1 MAALARLYPK
11 AIAAL
16 MALLLAAS
24 SCLVFADPAHPAYAD
39 DVDDARTVL
48 AQAQAK
54 LEEIQKEC
62 DELNATVERLQGQ
75 IDETA
80 QNAFSMQEVLAEG
93 RESLGQ
99 IASYEYRNNTF
110 GTMLGVFLG
119 STSLQEFTRNMDYL
133 NLMARNQ
140 TAELE
145 EQAAR
150 KAQYDSSMAL
160 LSAQK
165 DAQEEASSDLEAKRA
180 EAEKVVE
187 EATAKLQDAEAAEM
201 LRQQAAAFVPA
212 PGNGSGGN
220 SGSSG
225 GGNGDSQGGG
235 TGGGSGG
242 GEATPPPSS
251 GGWVSGGAT
260 AYNPTGNNTA
270 TGAPCTWN
278 SMGVA
283 VCMSMP
289 NYRSYYGRKVEIS
302 YGGRTVLAVVNDC
315 GGFGAKP
322 WPTTMF
328 DLQPGVWKWLGFSSA
343 IAWGRRT
350 VQYRFV

>member
-1 MAALARLYPK
+1 MAYLARLHSK
-11 AIAAL
+11 AIAAS
-16 MALLLAAS
+16 MALLLALS
-24 SCLVFADPAHPAYAD
+24 SCLVFADPAHPAFAD
-39 DVDDARTVL
+39 EVSDARTVL
-48 AQAQAK
+48 AQAQAE
-54 LEEIQKEC
+54 LEDIQAEC
-62 DELNATVERLQGQ
+62 DELNATVERLQAQ

-80 QNAFSMQEVLAEG
+80 DNAFAMQELLAEG
-93 RESLGQ
+93 RDSLGQ

-110 GTMLGVFLG
+110 GTMLDVFLG

-133 NLMARNQ
+133 NLLARNQ
-140 TAELE
+140 TAELQ
-145 EQAAR
+145 EQTAR

-165 DAQEEASSDLEAKRA
+165 DAQETASSELEAKRA
-180 EAEKVVE
+180 EAEQVVE

-201 LRQQAAAFVPA
+201 LRQQAAAFVP
-212 PGNGSGGN
+212 SVGGGGGGGGGG
-220 SGSSG
+220 GSSG
-225 GGNGDSQGGG
+225 GS
-235 TGGGSGG
+235 TGGGES
-242 GEATPPPSS
+242 APPS

-260 AYNPTGNNTA
+260 AYNPTGKPTA
-270 TGAPCTWN
+270 TGAPCTWE

-302 YGGRTVLAVVNDC
+302 YDGRTVLAVVNDC
-315 GGFGAKP
+315 GGFGNKP

-328 DLQPGVWKWLGFSSA
+328 DLQPGVWKALGFSSA
-343 IAWGRRT
+343 TAWGRRT